1 MKQDNDNFENV
12 EPLSDEEVIEWKEEL
27 SKNDPFGFSKAINWE
42 VFQDKE
48 KFKKI
53 AEILDKIK

>member
-1 MKQDNDNFENV
+1 MKQDNYDDI
-12 EPLSDEEVIEWKEEL
+12 EPLSDEEVVEWKEEL

-42 VFQDKE
+42 VLQDKE

-53 AEILDKIK
+53 AEILDKIE